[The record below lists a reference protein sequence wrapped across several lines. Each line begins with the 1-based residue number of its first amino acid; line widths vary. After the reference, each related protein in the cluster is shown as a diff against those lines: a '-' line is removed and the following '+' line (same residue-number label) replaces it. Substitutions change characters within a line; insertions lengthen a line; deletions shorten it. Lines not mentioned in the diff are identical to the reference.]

1 QCLLHKVIDEGTHG
15 WAIWTNALGTQFGF
29 GLRFEYRFLHLDGN
43 GANDGST
50 NIRSIEFLFI
60 KFTDRL
66 HDRFTIG
73 RLMRTTLRGMLSVDK
88 GIIFFTIL
96 LTVGHG
102 DFNII
107 SLKVNDR
114 IAHAFGIYVALQ

>member
-1 QCLLHKVIDEGTHG
+1 HG
-15 WAIWTNALGTQFGF
+15 WTIRTNALGTQFGF

-50 NIRSIEFLFI
+50 HISSLEFLFI

-66 HDRFTIG
+66 HDRFPIG
-73 RLMRTTLRGMLSVDK
+73 RLMLTTVRGMLSVD
-88 GIIFFTIL
+88 IAQTFFTIL